1 MGEVTT
7 WCPRDRMPRE
17 AVARIRGEETEA
29 AETLSQ
35 EAESLSLGTGLGDNC
50 RPGERPVLWE
60 QGGGDG
66 GGEGAH
72 GGGGD
77 SLLIHRGP

>member
-1 MGEVTT
+1 
-7 WCPRDRMPRE
+7 MPRE
-17 AVARIRGEETEA
+17 AVARIQGEETEA
-29 AETLSQ
+29 AETLSGGRIT
-35 EAESLSLGTGLGDNC
+35 ELGDRAGDNC

-72 GGGGD
+72 RGGGD
-77 SLLIHRGP
+77 SLPAHRGP